1 MEESVKND
9 IKDDKLMW
17 DLLPLQLIKKI
28 VEVYHFGAKKYGPNT
43 WQNLENGYNR
53 YKAAL
58 FRHLTAFEEGEIYD
72 KESKLPHLAHMAW
85 NAIALLHFSMKT
97 EKHHENNSNQSDNR
111 RTD

>member
-1 MEESVKND
+1 MILSTPEELNA
-9 IKDDKLMW
+9 
-17 DLLPLQLIKKI
+17 LLPANVSTSPERLLTLMEQTERTHI
-28 VEVYHFGAKKYGPNT
+28 VPLLGKP
-43 WQNLENGYNR
+43 L

-97 EKHHENNSNQSDNR
+97 EKHHDNNSNQSDNW